1 MKSALLEELVG
12 AVEHTASLSKDWFI
26 QNSSGIYRAVFFERN
41 GLGDNG
47 TGAVY
52 AYFDTDGTC
61 LYVGQTGRRVKAR
74 LHDKTSPHKDKGWW
88 EQWSEMRF
96 VQESEESSRL
106 LLEMLLIQA
115 YKPSHNSKPKPI
127 DLPLWL
133 QS

>member
-26 QNSSGIYRAVFFERN
+26 QNSSGIDRTVFFERN

-52 AYFDTDGTC
+52 VYFDKEGTC

-74 LHDKTSPHKDKGWW
+74 LHDKTSPHKDKVGG
-88 EQWSEMRF
+88 
-96 VQESEESSRL
+96 
-106 LLEMLLIQA
+106 
-115 YKPSHNSKPKPI
+115 NSGRKCVLFKS
-127 DLPLWL
+127 
-133 QS
+133 QRKVVGYCSKCF